1 MGFSLVVPRRDY
13 PLVAV
18 LRLFI
23 ALASLIVEHRL
34 LGEQAP
40 VVAVP
45 RLESTGSIAVV
56 QKLEKEMATHSSILA
71 WRIPG
76 T

>member
-1 MGFSLVVPRRDY
+1 MPSLHYCAGFSLVVPSRDY

-23 ALASLIVEHRL
+23 ALASLAVEHRL

-45 RLESTGSIAVV
+45 RL
-56 QKLEKEMATHSSILA
+56 
-71 WRIPG
+71 
-76 T
+76 